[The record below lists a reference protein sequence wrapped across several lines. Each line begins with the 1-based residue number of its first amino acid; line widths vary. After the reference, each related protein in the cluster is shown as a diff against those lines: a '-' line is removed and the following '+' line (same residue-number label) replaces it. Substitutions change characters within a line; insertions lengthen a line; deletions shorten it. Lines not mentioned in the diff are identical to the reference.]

1 MARRPL
7 HLIIMGDCSGSM
19 KGPKMQA
26 LNTALRAML
35 PHLLRWEREQ
45 PQAQLLVRIL
55 SFTMEPRPPEVV
67 PGSGLDDGPIL

>member
-7 HLIIMGDCSGSM
+7 HFIIMGDCSGSM

-45 PQAQLLVRIL
+45 LQAQLLVG
-55 SFTMEPRPPEVV
+55 SWASPPSPAGTSPNPRRWP
-67 PGSGLDDGPIL
+67 S

>member
-7 HLIIMGDCSGSM
+7 HCIIIGDCSGSM

-35 PHLLRWEREQ
+35 PHLISWEREQ
-45 PQAQLLVRIL
+45 LQARGALAISARLRA
-55 SFTMEPRPPEVV
+55 
-67 PGSGLDDGPIL
+67 GSASTR